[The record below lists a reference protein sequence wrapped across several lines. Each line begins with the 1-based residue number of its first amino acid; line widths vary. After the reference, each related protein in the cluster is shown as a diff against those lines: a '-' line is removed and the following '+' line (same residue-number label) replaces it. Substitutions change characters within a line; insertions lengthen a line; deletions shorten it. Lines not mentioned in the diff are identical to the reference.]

1 MSIKIDESNLK
12 SGLLSLV
19 VALVEVINEVL
30 NREALRRMESR
41 QLKEEEIERLGRGLM
56 ELDQA
61 LDEIKDEHQLRDTV
75 DKLRFEL
82 DRTID
87 DALNLIVN
95 PEEVRSELQ
104 A

>member
-87 DALNLIVN
+87 DALSLIVN
-95 PEEVRSELQ
+95 PEVGSELQ

>member
-30 NREALRRMESR
+30 NREALRRMESN
-41 QLKEEEIERLGRGLM
+41 QLKEEEIERLGLGLM
-56 ELDQA
+56 ELDEA
-61 LDEIKDEHQLRDTV
+61 LDQIKDEHQLRDTV

-87 DALNLIVN
+87 DALSLIVN
-95 PEEVRSELQ
+95 PEVGSELQ